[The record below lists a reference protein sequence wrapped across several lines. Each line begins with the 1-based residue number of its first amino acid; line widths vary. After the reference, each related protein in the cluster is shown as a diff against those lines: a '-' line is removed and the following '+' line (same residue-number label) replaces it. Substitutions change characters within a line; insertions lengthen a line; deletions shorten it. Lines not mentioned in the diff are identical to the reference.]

1 MMVFAVVIVA
11 ALVQSAALAP
21 EQQAAGTNLP
31 LPTQWQRFSESRR
44 IITDAARSGLIR
56 FALPSD
62 VYGKSMPD
70 LADLRVVDASGAEI
84 PFAVD
89 QRLRSTSVAW
99 TDASLSERG
108 FVRGRYSQAV
118 ADLGTGGGLHNALA
132 IETSADEF
140 SHWVEVASSD
150 DDKTWRIVRARAPI
164 YRFLSDGL
172 QGHLAIDFDA
182 TRDRWLRIRVLD
194 AGGDFPIDACRVAN
208 DLTSTPELKAVE
220 ARLKIAGEAPPQEMR
235 FTADFGAPNIPASA
249 VRFATTTPEFYRTAE
264 ISVSDDGESWNDAGQ
279 GDIYR
284 DPSAGTSLVVQF
296 PEARGRYWR
305 VTIYNRNDRPLQRAS
320 ASLLAT
326 PRYVSIRVTP
336 HGVYR
341 LLYGNPT
348 ATAPQYDFETLTSA
362 DARNRAP
369 IVSLGSAI
377 ATNPASNA
385 GPWTESH
392 PIVLWLALGLAVC
405 VLAWLAVGAMRS
417 KN

>member
-1 MMVFAVVIVA
+1 MMVLALAIAVMLA
-11 ALVQSAALAP
+11 QSAALTPA
-21 EQQAAGTNLP
+21 QHTAGSPPP
-31 LPTQWQRFSESRR
+31 LPAQWQRWSESRW
-44 IITDAARSGLIR
+44 IITNPARSGLIR

-62 VYGKSMPD
+62 VYGKSTPS
-70 LADLRVVDASGAEI
+70 LADLRIVDASGAEI

-99 TDASLSERG
+99 TDTSLSEQG

-118 ADLGTGGGLHNALA
+118 ADLGTGGASHNALT
-132 IETSADEF
+132 IDTSADEF

-164 YRFLSDGL
+164 YRFSSDGL
-172 QGHLAIDFDA
+172 QGHLAIDFDV

-194 AGGDFPIDACRVAN
+194 AGSEFPIDACRVAN
-208 DLTSTPELKAVE
+208 EVTSTPELKTVE
-220 ARLKIAGEAPPQEMR
+220 AGLKIAGDAPPQETR
-235 FTADFGAPNIPASA
+235 FTADFGAPNIRASA
-249 VRFATTTPEFYRTAE
+249 VRFTTITPEFYRTAE
-264 ISVSDDGESWNDAGQ
+264 ISVSDDGVSWSDAGQ

-284 DPSAGTSLVVQF
+284 DPSAGTTLVVQF
-296 PEARGRYWR
+296 PEARARYWR
-305 VTIYNRNDRPLQRAS
+305 VTIYNRNDRPLQHIS
-320 ASLLAT
+320 AGLLAS
-326 PRYVSIRVTP
+326 PRYVSIRVRP
-336 HGVYR
+336 RGMYR

-348 ATAPQYDFETLTSA
+348 ATAPQYDFATLTTA
-362 DARNRAP
+362 DERFRAP
-369 IVSLGSAI
+369 IVSLGRAI

-417 KN
+417 KT